1 MHDSRDEVL
10 LFLAPVRKIMVIF
23 TILVRKK
30 YNWICSA
37 GICHVLC
44 WKTNKQCVTF
54 EFTAYTHVYV
64 SLILIG

>member
-30 YNWICSA
+30 YNWICSDA
-37 GICHVLC
+37 LHPIFLNE
-44 WKTNKQCVTF
+44 KSIMQ
-54 EFTAYTHVYV
+54 
-64 SLILIG
+64 

>member
-30 YNWICSA
+30 YNWICSVVE
-37 GICHVLC
+37 GIKGVL
-44 WKTNKQCVTF
+44 
-54 EFTAYTHVYV
+54 
-64 SLILIG
+64 